1 MIQTERKAV
10 AKVMA
15 IPEPIQVSCY
25 AGSRGVEA
33 PRAFRSPT
41 AGRLVVVR
49 ILKRWIQEDLRR
61 MQKEYFQA
69 LASNGE
75 TYILYRDCSLPLWF
89 LEGKDL
95 NIAGLNREDGG

>member
-49 ILKRWIQEDLRR
+49 ILKRWLQEDLRR
-61 MQKEYFQA
+61 VQKEYFQV
-69 LASNGE
+69 LASNAE
-75 TYILYRDCSLPLWF
+75 TYILYRDCSLDLWF
-89 LEGKDL
+89 LEGKDPEYRG
-95 NIAGLNREDGG
+95 AQP

>member
-75 TYILYRDCSLPLWF
+75 TYILYRDCSLDLWF
-89 LEGKDL
+89 LEGKDPEYRG
-95 NIAGLNREDGG
+95 AKP